1 MSRCPL
7 ACAAAWFGLVAG
19 SGSAAAAPECGA
31 DGRAVVELV
40 LEVEPPDRFVGTTLE
55 KHLRAELGAREI
67 DVCLAPV
74 GGTPAPAA
82 RPIATVTL
90 HIDHRPDGAFLA
102 TIRIGDR
109 IMDKRLERT
118 LDLGRIPRDGQPLAV
133 AAATDEL
140 LRAGWAEL
148 TIPDAPPSVIA
159 PPPAVLRALAPP
171 AQPKTPRSSVVEVG
185 AVATGTGLEGGRTG
199 VGGKAWIGAWLL
211 SRLGLQLRFGAD
223 AGLPRSS
230 RDGSTHLDTLGP
242 GAGAML
248 SLPGHDAPLG
258 VRVEAGADLLR
269 VHLVGTASSAAIG
282 SSGTLWTGVADAT
295 VQGWARTGPVF
306 LTLGIGALAALH
318 GVAAT
323 DNGVTT
329 TAIAGFGGKID
340 AGLGYSFR

>member
-1 MSRCPL
+1 MSRCPV
-7 ACAAAWFGLVAG
+7 ACAALGCALV
-19 SGSAAAAPECGA
+19 SGSAAAAPVCGA
-31 DGRAVVELV
+31 GGRAVVELV

-67 DVCLAPV
+67 DVCLAPLS
-74 GGTPAPAA
+74 GPPAPPS
-82 RPIATVTL
+82 RSIATVTL

-102 TIRIGDR
+102 TIRIGDL

-148 TIPDAPPSVIA
+148 TIPDAPPSVVT
-159 PPPAVLRALAPP
+159 PPPAVLRALGPP
-171 AQPKTPRSSVVEVG
+171 PRPKTPRSIVEVG
-185 AVATGTGLEGGRTG
+185 ALATGTWISGGRTG
-199 VGGKAWIGAWLL
+199 VGGEAWIGAWLI
-211 SRLGLQLRFGAD
+211 SHLGLQLRFEAD
-223 AGLPRSS
+223 VGLPRAT

-242 GAGAML
+242 GAAVMVSL
-248 SLPGHDAPLG
+248 SGHDAPLG
-258 VRVEAGADLLR
+258 VRLEAGADLLL
-269 VHLVGTASSAAIG
+269 VHLVGTAANGATASE
-282 SSGTLWTGVADAT
+282 GTLWTGVADAT
-295 VQGWARTGPVF
+295 VRGWARTGPVL
-306 LTLGIGALAALH
+306 LTLGIGGIAALH

-329 TAIAGFGGKID
+329 TAIAGFGGRVD

>member
-7 ACAAAWFGLVAG
+7 ACAAVCCALVAVP
-19 SGSAAAAPECGA
+19 GSAAAAPSCGA
-31 DGRAVVELV
+31 GGRAVVELV
-40 LEVEPPDRFVGTTLE
+40 LEVDPPDRFVGTTLE

-67 DVCLAPV
+67 DVCIAPA
-74 GGTPAPAA
+74 GGTPPP

-102 TIRIGDR
+102 TIRIGDL

-140 LRAGWAEL
+140 LRAGWVEL
-148 TIPDAPPSVIA
+148 TIPDAPPPVVA
-159 PPPAVLRALAPP
+159 PPPAVLRAIGPP
-171 AQPKTPRSSVVEVG
+171 RPKTPPRSSVVEIG
-185 AVATGTGLEGGRTG
+185 AVATGTGLEGGRVG
-199 VGGKAWIGAWLL
+199 VGGKAWIGAWVL

-242 GAGAML
+242 GAGVMV

-258 VRVEAGADLLR
+258 VRFEAGADLLR
-269 VHLVGTASSAAIG
+269 VHLVGTAAGAAAASSA
-282 SSGTLWTGVADAT
+282 TLWTGMADAT
-295 VQGWARTGPVF
+295 VRGWARTGPIF
-306 LTLGIGALAALH
+306 WTLGIGALAALH

-329 TAIAGFGGKID
+329 TEVTGFGGKVD